1 MQRHLSLHVFSILAV
16 LLLAGTALADC
27 VADGQTY
34 PEGTR
39 SGVYVCEGGEWV
51 FRPE

>member
-1 MQRHLSLHVFSILAV
+1 MQRTILLQILALLAVV
-16 LLLAGTALADC
+16 LLASPALADC

-39 SGVYVCEGGEWV
+39 SGVYVCENGQWV

>member
-1 MQRHLSLHVFSILAV
+1 MQRTILLPVFSFLAI
-16 LLLAGTALADC
+16 LLLATTALADC

-39 SGVYVCEGGEWV
+39 SGVYVCENGQWV

>member
-1 MQRHLSLHVFSILAV
+1 MQRKVLLPVFAILAV
-16 LLLAGTALADC
+16 LLVATPALADC

-39 SGVYVCEGGEWV
+39 SGVYVCENGQWV
-51 FRPE
+51 FRPD